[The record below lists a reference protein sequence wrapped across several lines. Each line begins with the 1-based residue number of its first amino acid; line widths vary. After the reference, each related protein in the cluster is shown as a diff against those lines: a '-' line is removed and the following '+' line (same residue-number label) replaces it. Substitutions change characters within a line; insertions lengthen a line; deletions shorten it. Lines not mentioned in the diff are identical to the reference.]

1 MRVLLLQPEDWPSR
15 GPWSREKWDLIVDL
29 GKSSAFSAENW
40 SRLHNCPVLRSDSF
54 REGLPD
60 VRRVR
65 DMFSAGRGRLIDEEG
80 IDWWNLTSLL
90 VAQEA
95 LTLLALR
102 KLAAEISP
110 AAELWTT
117 RPGGP
122 AVLLA
127 LVLGRPLQTFERRGV
142 ARWGARGMR
151 YAGLA
156 RRFSAPQIK
165 EIFLDKYDP
174 AYLWR
179 GHLCK
184 RHGCSVEPVVLVP
197 SAYGNVS
204 RMAAAYARLLPR
216 QAFLT
221 VVTRSS
227 GKLFAPLPNVQVHDL
242 AAYAKGNAPE
252 NEIRLLE
259 ERWKDLRTDL
269 YEIPDLQI
277 LADAGVM
284 NPIAGWVRDG
294 LSIRNAWREVLHREP
309 VCGVLCGDDSNRYT
323 LLPVLLAARRKIPT
337 VDFHHGALDGRYL
350 LKDLTCDTYLAK
362 NEMERDYLLRV
373 CGLPEERIVIGGP
386 WSRFAHQTSPTQ
398 VSPNSRTSGSKTAA
412 ILFSEPY
419 EVVGMRG
426 EEVYRELLP
435 ELCRLVRAHG
445 HDVVVK
451 LHPFESR
458 SSRRKLIREILTA
471 EDAQLVS
478 VVDGPLNHALMAR
491 AWFGITAEST
501 SVMDCQQSGVQCF
514 LCGWLTLWPFEY
526 VPQYARFGVGEVL
539 QSVEEIAG
547 IPSRLAEFHERGVQ
561 GRVATSADPDLLRR
575 LLTGGLTQ
583 HAECGQSSNS

>member
-1 MRVLLLQPEDWPSR
+1 MRILLLQPEDWPSR
-15 GPWSREKWDLIVDL
+15 EPWSRQTWDLIVDL
-29 GKSSAFSAENW
+29 GKSSAFSAQNW
-40 SRLHNCPVLRSDSF
+40 SRLHHCPVLRSDSF
-54 REGLPD
+54 RDGVSD
-60 VRRVR
+60 VRQVQ
-65 DMFSAGRGRLIDEEG
+65 DLFAAGRGRLIDEEG
-80 IDWWNLTSLL
+80 IDWWDLTSLL

-95 LTLLALR
+95 LTVLALR
-102 KLAAEISP
+102 KLAAELSP
-110 AAELWTT
+110 SAELWTT

-122 AVLLA
+122 AALLA
-127 LVLGRPLQTFERRGV
+127 LILGRPLQTFGV
-142 ARWGARGMR
+142 TGIARWAAHATH

-156 RRFSAPQIK
+156 RRFSAAQIK

-174 AYLWR
+174 AYSWR
-179 GHLCK
+179 GRLVR
-184 RHGCSVEPVVLVP
+184 RHRCSVEPVVLVP
-197 SAYGNVS
+197 SAYGNVA

-221 VVTRSS
+221 VATRSS
-227 GKLFAPLPNVQVHDL
+227 GKQFGPLPNMQVRDL
-242 AAYAKGNAPE
+242 AAYAKGDAPE
-252 NEIRLLE
+252 AEIRLLE
-259 ERWKDLRTDL
+259 ESWKRLRADLD
-269 YEIPDLQI
+269 EIPDLQL
-277 LADAGVM
+277 LARAGVL

-294 LSIRNAWREVLHREP
+294 LSIRNAWREVLQREP

-337 VDFHHGALDGRYL
+337 ADFHHGAFDGRYL
-350 LKDLTCDTYLAK
+350 LKDLPCDTYMAK

-373 CGLPEERIVIGGP
+373 CGLPAKRIVISAP
-386 WSRFAHQTSPTQ
+386 WSRFAQQ
-398 VSPNSRTSGSKTAA
+398 NSRNSQASGNKTSA

-435 ELCRLVRAHG
+435 ALCHLARAHG

-458 SSRRKLIREILTA
+458 SSRSKMIREILTT

-478 VVDGPLNHALMAR
+478 VVDGPLTETLMAR

-526 VPQYARFGVGEVL
+526 VAQYARFGVGEVL
-539 QSVEEIAG
+539 HSVEEVASISARLEDFRNRG
-547 IPSRLAEFHERGVQ
+547 AQGRLA
-561 GRVATSADPDLLRR
+561 TTADPERLRR
-575 LLTGGLTQ
+575 LLTSGPRQ
-583 HAECGQSSNS
+583 RAEVRTVS